1 MKIIFIPFI
10 ILTLTACSNF
20 PTNNVAGGYIQA
32 YLAINDYLFPMEA
45 KELYSR
51 EQIDNIP
58 YASMLLSI
66 GESSP
71 GLIILETANNNN
83 LTWVS
88 ADSVYI
94 VLKHGRIIKVQGLGN
109 NLTGYKS
116 SIYDFAVD
124 EDLTFKSYYS
134 YDSPELNDLEVIN
147 RLSYKGLRTV
157 NLFIGKK
164 PLYLFEETIVND
176 YLGWKKTNFYWVD
189 KEGFVWKSI
198 QHVSPKLPS
207 IQYEVTKKPVM

>member
-1 MKIIFIPFI
+1 MV
-10 ILTLTACSNF
+10 LTLTACSNF
-20 PTNNVAGGYIQA
+20 PTNNVAGGYMQA
-32 YLAINDYLFPMEA
+32 YVAINDYLFPMEA

-71 GLIILETANNNN
+71 GLIILESVNNNN

-94 VLKHGRIIKVQGLGN
+94 VIKQGRIVRVQGLGN
-109 NLTGYKS
+109 NLIGYKS
-116 SIYDFAVD
+116 STYDFVRD
-124 EDLTFKSYYS
+124 KDLTFKSYYS
-134 YDSPELNDLEVIN
+134 YDSPELNNLEVVN
-147 RLSYKGLRTV
+147 RLSYKGLSTV
-157 NLFIGKK
+157 DLFMGKK
-164 PLYLFEETIVND
+164 NLYLFEETIVNY
-176 YLGWKKTNFYWVD
+176 YLGWKETNSYWVD

-207 IQYEVTKKPVM
+207 IQYEVTKKPAQ